1 MKCVSK
7 NSEARIIKLSSFS
20 EAERSRVLTRSK
32 SDILDIAGRISPIL
46 RDIRLNGNKALVGY
60 IRKFDGAEFDD
71 PKDMEVKQSEIQ
83 EAYKIISP
91 QLLETIRR
99 CIRNVSKFAKTQL
112 AKEYY
117 VQIEPGLIAGRRIVP
132 VDIAGLY
139 VPGGKAVYPSVMI
152 MLAATARAAGVKN
165 TIVCTPSKDGKLD
178 PATLVAA
185 DQCGVDRIF
194 KIGGVQ
200 AIAAMAFG
208 TETVP
213 KVDVIAGPG
222 GPYVSAAQKLLR
234 EEVRIDFPPG
244 PSEGMVLADNMANPR
259 FVAADM
265 LQEAEHGP
273 DSAGIV
279 VTDSMELAEGVREEA
294 AGILENLPEPRKGY
308 IKENLQKYS
317 CIIVAET
324 FGDAIDFVNEY
335 APEHLQITCR
345 NARRVLERI
354 KNAGTVCVG
363 AYSPMSVGNFI
374 AGPNAVLPTG
384 GDARFV
390 SGVSVD
396 TFLKKPTV
404 EIVSRKG
411 LLSLRK
417 DIARISDFEGFP
429 AHTYSVDV
437 RFEKE
442 KKKNKVKDRCKKWRC
457 MKCRIK
463 R

>member
-7 NSEARIIKLSSFS
+7 NSEVKIIKLSSFS
-20 EAERSRVLTRSK
+20 EAERAIVLTRSK
-32 SDILDIAGRISPIL
+32 TDILDIAGKISPIL
-46 RDIRLNGNKALVGY
+46 KDIKLNGNKALIKY
-60 IRKFDGAEFDD
+60 IRKFDGAEFDS
-71 PKDMEVKQSEIQ
+71 PKDIEVKQPEIQ
-83 EAYKIISP
+83 EAYKTIPP
-91 QLLETIRR
+91 QLLKTIRR
-99 CIRNVSKFAKTQL
+99 CIRNVNKFAKTQL

-117 VQIEPGLIAGRRIVP
+117 VQIEPGLIAGRRVVP
-132 VDIAGLY
+132 IDIAGLY
-139 VPGGKAVYPSVMI
+139 VPGGKAVYPSVMV

-165 TIVCTPSKDGKLD
+165 IIVCTPSKDGKLD

-185 DQCGVDRIF
+185 DLCGVDKIF

-244 PSEGMVLADNMANPR
+244 PSEGMVLADTTANPR

-279 VTDSMELAEGVREEA
+279 VTDSMEFAEKVRKEA
-294 AGILENLPEPRKGY
+294 VELLEKLPEPRKGY
-308 IKENLQKYS
+308 VKENLRKYS

-335 APEHLQITCR
+335 APEHLQITCK
-345 NARRVLERI
+345 NARQVLKRI

-363 AYSPMSVGNFI
+363 EYSPMSVGNFI

-384 GDARFV
+384 GDAKFI

-404 EIVSRKG
+404 EIVSKKG
-411 LLSLRK
+411 LGRLRK
-417 DIARISDFEGFP
+417 DIACISDFEGFP
-429 AHTYSVDV
+429 THTYSVDV
-437 RFEKE
+437 RFEK
-442 KKKNKVKDRCKKWRC
+442 KRRC
-457 MKCRIK
+457 
-463 R
+463 

>member
-1 MKCVSK
+1 VKCVSK
-7 NSEARIIKLSSFS
+7 NPEVKIIKLSSFS
-20 EAERSRVLTRSK
+20 EAERARVLTRSK
-32 SDILDIAGRISPIL
+32 SNILDIAGKISPIL
-46 RDIRLNGNKALVGY
+46 KDIKSNGDKALIQY
-60 IRKFDGAEFDD
+60 IREFDGAEFDS

-91 QLLETIRR
+91 QLLKTIKR

-165 TIVCTPSKDGKLD
+165 IIVCTPSKYGGLD

-185 DQCGVDRIF
+185 DLCGVDKIF

-213 KVDVIAGPG
+213 KADVIAGPG

-244 PSEGMVLADNMANPR
+244 PSEGMVLADSTASPR

-279 VTDSMELAEGVREEA
+279 VTDSMELAENVRKEA
-294 AGILENLPEPRKGY
+294 TDILEDLPEPRKGY
-308 IKENLQKYS
+308 IKENLQNYS

-324 FGDAIDFVNEY
+324 FGDAIGFVNEY
-335 APEHLQITCR
+335 APEHLQITCKK
-345 NARRVLERI
+345 ARQVLKRI

-363 AYSPMSVGNFI
+363 EYSPMSVGNFI

-384 GDARFV
+384 GDARFI

-411 LLSLRK
+411 LRRLRK

-429 AHTYSVDV
+429 AHTYSIDV

-442 KKKNKVKDRCKKWRC
+442 KKKNRMKK
-457 MKCRIK
+457 M
-463 R
+463 